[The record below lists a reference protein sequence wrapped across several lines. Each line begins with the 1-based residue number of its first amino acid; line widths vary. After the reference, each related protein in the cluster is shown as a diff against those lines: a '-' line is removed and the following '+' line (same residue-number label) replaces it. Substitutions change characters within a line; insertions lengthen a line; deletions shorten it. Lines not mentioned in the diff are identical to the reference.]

1 MKPATTSP
9 SPDPR
14 PAPPTE
20 LPLWRLHLLR
30 LGYLILGGGLVVYKW
45 PLLFHHDQPWPMMTS
60 VVTCMLVAMSVL
72 ALLGLRYPV
81 QMLPI
86 LLFEVIWKLIW
97 LAAVA
102 LPLWLNHQMDPDTW
116 ASTTEILW
124 VVVILAVVPWRYVY
138 SNYLVKRGDRWRWN
152 GQGNRDAAGLR
163 SGGQVRR

>member
-1 MKPATTSP
+1 MKPATTNPPLPLNSP
-9 SPDPR
+9 PR
-14 PAPPTE
+14 TE

-45 PLLFHHDQPWPMMTS
+45 PLLFNHDQPWPVMTS
-60 VVTCMLVAMSVL
+60 VITCMLVAMSLL

-86 LLFEVIWKLIW
+86 LLFEVAWKLIW

-102 LPLWLNHQMDPDTW
+102 LPLWVNQQMDPDTW
-116 ASTTEILW
+116 ASATEILW

-138 SNYLVKRGDRWRWN
+138 SNYLINRGDRWHRS
-152 GQGNRDAAGLR
+152 GQGDRREAGLR
-163 SGGQVRR
+163 PDERVRR